1 MGSVIQR
8 RTRPSAPGR
17 APTRR
22 RRAARPVN
30 SSPNSR
36 GCSMATISRYQNT
49 SGATRYRVRYRTPER
64 GQTQR
69 RGFKTKRDAEA
80 FAATVE
86 VSKLKGEYV
95 APALG
100 RVRSTS
106 WPPTGSPARNRQR
119 RRRTI
124 GCWNRPTALTSGHS
138 GGAVSVATSTRSA
151 SKRGSPR
158 WSAAPPPYCARM
170 GCCPE
175 CSPMRSRPACRQP
188 GQGCRKPAAQDGQ
201 ASCLPVGR

>member
-1 MGSVIQR
+1 MGPQRQIRHDYDEPEQLLERNLGLDRDRLIAEMAALWGRVIQR

-80 FAATVE
+80 FAATV
-86 VSKLKGEYV
+86 
-95 APALG
+95 
-100 RVRSTS
+100 
-106 WPPTGSPARNRQR
+106 
-119 RRRTI
+119 
-124 GCWNRPTALTSGHS
+124 
-138 GGAVSVATSTRSA
+138 
-151 SKRGSPR
+151 
-158 WSAAPPPYCARM
+158 
-170 GCCPE
+170 
-175 CSPMRSRPACRQP
+175 
-188 GQGCRKPAAQDGQ
+188 
-201 ASCLPVGR
+201 